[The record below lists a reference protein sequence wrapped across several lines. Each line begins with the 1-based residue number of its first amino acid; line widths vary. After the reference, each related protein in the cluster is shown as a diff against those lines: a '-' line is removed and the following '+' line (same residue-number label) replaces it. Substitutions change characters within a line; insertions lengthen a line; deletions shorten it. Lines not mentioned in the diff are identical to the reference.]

1 MLKYNPVSYIWYSS
15 VRCLIVFLFTV
26 NCYPHKKESEGW
38 LTLKICSLT
47 SVGNPLVGIRGS
59 HDRLIL
65 TMVFLMLV
73 RRHGYIESGP
83 WQLIEALT
91 FSVPQIQS
99 ILLPVYLK
107 PTVPKEVRMAS
118 FLVLMKTQPS
128 SSLMQYLT
136 HGLKK
141 ETSLEVLSFV
151 YTYLETLSLTED
163 PTLYN
168 V

>member
-1 MLKYNPVSYIWYSS
+1 MPHCGLSIEN
-15 VRCLIVFLFTV
+15 RC
-26 NCYPHKKESEGW
+26 PHKKEYGGW
-38 LTLKICSLT
+38 FSINMLFYQCRKSL
-47 SVGNPLVGIRGS
+47 VEIRGS
-59 HDRLIL
+59 YDRLIL
-65 TMVFLMLV
+65 TMAFPMLV
-73 RRHGYIESGP
+73 RRHRYIESGP

-151 YTYLETLSLTED
+151 YTYLEALILTED